1 VADLRRQALHELLAW
16 WVEQGGEPGDA
27 RGFADW
33 LWLNHSL
40 KGRQLPR
47 RYVPAGGLP
56 SAPVPEAVEPDRVD
70 TTRLDHPT
78 PIASRPAAPAPPDP
92 HTPSVFPP
100 APAPADESAEAVARL
115 LSSALLPNDGDV
127 REQLLRRTGAVPLLL
142 SQMPL
147 LQRPLPLLMALRP
160 LLQKQPHPRRRV
172 LDEERSAE
180 RSADLGRPWPVFS
193 PRKVPAVEVHLWLD
207 AGVAMAVWW
216 PLAQDLQRLL
226 ASSQAFAKVALHRFG
241 LEQLEEATSAVR
253 RGRQSSDG
261 TTLHLLLSDTAGRHW
276 WDGSMALWL
285 EGVAQQGPVAI
296 VHTLPMR
303 YWERTAMRSGT
314 AVTLSNGRVLGPNSG
329 YQAVPLANL
338 EPRRRSSAA
347 PLPPPEGLRLPVLS
361 LDPRD
366 LAPWAALVMG
376 DRLACS
382 GGTVLPLADP
392 SQPLPLPSQAVQPDA
407 EINSAQANTLW
418 LAFCQ
423 QASPEAQRLMRQ
435 MAAAPLLTL
444 PVLRLLLAAELPDQ
458 LAPLPLAEV
467 LVSGLV
473 RRCEGDGE
481 RNPNLV
487 QFELLPAVQQ
497 LLETQLDPYR
507 RVKVIQAITD
517 LLERHWN
524 QQGRRDSFQTLLT
537 DPRTPL
543 PAGAEGLAHIANVT
557 AAMLDRLPGQP
568 FRELAQELRAGTGS
582 LPPALWP
589 PAVAF
594 EEEVFETAQLVEVPP
609 LELVRFETAWFA
621 ELNLKPLKFTTAKIQ
636 PSAGVRFRARG
647 ETARD
652 PEIAFSEGS
661 AWCFH
666 EPLWESR
673 DVTAQPLPQL
683 TLVEIPAG
691 TFQMGSPPDEPERS
705 ADEGP
710 LHEVTVQGFFIS
722 QTPITQAQWRQV
734 AEWTKQPAEHWGH
747 ELKPNPSVFDD
758 QPDSDQRPVENVRWH
773 DVMEFCRRLSQRT
786 GRTYTLPS
794 ETQWEYAC
802 RAGSITP
809 FHFGSTIT
817 PELVNY
823 DGNAIYADG
832 TEGLYRRQTT
842 PVGMFP
848 ANDWGLH
855 DMHGN
860 VWEWCLDHRHGS
872 YEGAPA
878 DGRARFNPFE
888 PTKKATSEKRDN
900 SDSEEEMRL
909 LRGGSW
915 LYGPRYCRSAY
926 RYLAQPVNAYYDV
939 GFRVVCLPQD
949 PSLNP

>member
-1 VADLRRQALHELLAW
+1 MADSRRQALHELLAW
-16 WVEQGGEPGDA
+16 WVDQGGEPGDA

-56 SAPVPEAVEPDRVD
+56 SAAVPEAVDPDRVD
-70 TTRLDHPT
+70 TTQLDHPT
-78 PIASRPAAPAPPDP
+78 PVASRPAAPAPPDP
-92 HTPSVFPP
+92 HTPSVFPSS
-100 APAPADESAEAVARL
+100 PAPADEPAEAVARL
-115 LSSALLPNDGDV
+115 LSPALLPIDGDV

-160 LLQKQPHPRRRV
+160 LLQKQLHPRWRV

-180 RSADLGRPWPVFS
+180 CSADLGRPWPIFS

-226 ASSQAFAKVALHRFG
+226 ASSQAFAQVALHRFAV
-241 LEQLEEATSAVR
+241 EQLPHATSSVR
-253 RGRQSSDG
+253 RGRECLDG
-261 TTLHLLLSDTAGRHW
+261 TALHLVLSDTAGRHW
-276 WDGSMALWL
+276 WDGSMALCL

-303 YWERTAMRSGT
+303 YWERTALRRGT
-314 AVTLSNGRVLGPNSG
+314 AVTLSNGRGLGPNSG

-338 EPRRRSSAA
+338 DPRRRSTAV
-347 PLPPPEGLRLPVLS
+347 PLPQPEGLRLPVLS

-392 SQPLPLPSQAVQPDA
+392 SQPLPLPSQAVQPNA

-444 PVLRLLLAAELPDQ
+444 PVLRYLLAAELPDQ

-481 RNPNLV
+481 INPNLV

-497 LLETQLDPYR
+497 LLEAQLDPYR
-507 RVKVIQAITD
+507 KVKVIQAITD

-524 QQGRRDSFQTLLT
+524 QQGRRDNFQTLLT
-537 DPRTPL
+537 DSRTPL

-568 FRELAQELRAGTGS
+568 FRELAQKLRTGTGS
-582 LPPALWP
+582 LPPPLWP
-589 PAVAF
+589 TAVAF
-594 EEEVFETAQLVEVPP
+594 AEEAFDTAQLVEVPP
-609 LELVRFETAWFA
+609 LEQVRFETAWF
-621 ELNLKPLKFTTAKIQ
+621 EGLNLEPLKFTKAKIQ
-636 PSAGVRFRARG
+636 PLTGIRFRAIG
-647 ETARD
+647 ETFRD
-652 PEIAFSEGS
+652 PSIDDSDGS
-661 AWCFH
+661 SWCFF
-666 EPLWESR
+666 EPLGVSR
-673 DVTAQPLPQL
+673 DATAQPLPQL
-683 TLVEIPAG
+683 TLVEIQAG
-691 TFQMGSPPDEPERS
+691 TFQMGSPHNEPERS

-710 LHEVTVQGFFIS
+710 QHEVTLQSFFIS

-734 AEWTKQPAEHWGH
+734 AEWSEQPGEHWGH
-747 ELKPNPSVFDD
+747 SLKPNPSRFID
-758 QPDSDQRPVENVRWH
+758 QPESDQRPVEHVSWH
-773 DVMEFCRRLSQRT
+773 DAMEFCRRLSQRI
-786 GRTYTLPS
+786 GRQYTLPS
-794 ETQWEYAC
+794 EAQWEYAC

-809 FHFGSTIT
+809 FHFGPTIT
-817 PELVNY
+817 PALANY
-823 DGNAIYADG
+823 YGNTAYANG
-832 TEGLYRRQTT
+832 SQGRYRRQTT
-842 PVGMFP
+842 PVQQCY
-848 ANDWGLH
+848 ANAWGLH

-860 VWEWCLDHRHGS
+860 VWEWCLDHWHDS

-878 DGRARFNPFE
+878 DGSAWLNTIE
-888 PTKKATSEKRDN
+888 PNKKSTSKKRN
-900 SDSEEEMRL
+900 YSDTEEENRL

-915 LYGPRYCRSAY
+915 NSYPGDCRSAN
-926 RYLAQPVNAYYDV
+926 RNHLQPDVADLDV
-939 GFRVVCLPQD
+939 GFRVVCLPQAS
-949 PSLNP
+949 SLKP

>member
-1 VADLRRQALHELLAW
+1 VADLRRQALQELLAW

-33 LWLNHSL
+33 LWLNHSF

-70 TTRLDHPT
+70 NISLDHPT
-78 PIASRPAAPAPPDP
+78 PIASRPAALAPPDP
-92 HTPSVFPP
+92 HTPSVFPSS
-100 APAPADESAEAVARL
+100 PAPADEPAEAVARL

-160 LLQKQPHPRRRV
+160 LLQKQPHPRWRV

-193 PRKVPAVEVHLWLD
+193 PRKVPGVEVHLWLD

-226 ASSQAFAKVALHRFG
+226 ASSQAFAQVALHRFAV
-241 LEQLEEATSAVR
+241 EQLPHATSSGLR
-253 RGRQSSDG
+253 SRQSLDG
-261 TTLHLLLSDTAGRHW
+261 TALHLVLSDTAGRHW

-303 YWERTAMRSGT
+303 YWERTALRSGMP
-314 AVTLSNGRVLGPNSG
+314 VTLSNGRGLGPNSG
-329 YQAVPLANL
+329 YQAVPLASL
-338 EPRRRSSAA
+338 EPRRRSTAA

-392 SQPLPLPSQAVQPDA
+392 SQPLPLPSQAVQADA
-407 EINSAQANTLW
+407 QISPTEADNLW

-423 QASPEAQRLMRQ
+423 QASPEAQRLMRK

-444 PVLRLLLAAELPDQ
+444 PVLRYLLAAELPDQ

-481 RNPNLV
+481 INPNLV

-497 LLETQLDPYR
+497 LLEDQLDPYR
-507 RVKVIQAITD
+507 KVKVIQAITD

-568 FRELAQELRAGTGS
+568 FRELAQELRTGTGTGS
-582 LPPALWP
+582 LPPPLWP

-609 LELVRFETAWFA
+609 LELVRVETAWFE

-636 PSAGVRFRARG
+636 PSAGVRFGARG

-652 PEIAFSEGS
+652 PDIVFSEGA

-673 DVTAQPLPQL
+673 DATAQPLPQL
-683 TLVEIPAG
+683 TLVEIPTG
-691 TFQMGSPPDEPERS
+691 TFLMGSPSDEPERS

-710 LHEVTVQGFFIS
+710 QHEVTLQGFFIS
-722 QTPITQAQWRQV
+722 QTPITLAQWRQV
-734 AEWTKQPAEHWGH
+734 AEWSKQPAEHWGR
-747 ELKPNPSVFDD
+747 ELNPNPSSFDE
-758 QPDSDQRPVENVRWH
+758 QPDSDQRPVENVSWH
-773 DVMEFCRRLSQRT
+773 DAMEFCKRLSQRT

-794 ETQWEYAC
+794 EAQWEYAC

-809 FHFGSTIT
+809 FHFGPTIT
-817 PELVNY
+817 TELANY
-823 DGNAIYADG
+823 DGNGSYADG
-832 TEGLYRRQTT
+832 TKGLYRRQTT

-860 VWEWCLDHRHGS
+860 VGEWCLDHWHNS

-878 DGRARFNPFE
+878 DGSAWLNPTV
-888 PTKKATSEKRDN
+888 PNKKPSTEKANDSEK
-900 SDSEEEMRL
+900 EPRL

-915 LYGPRYCRSAY
+915 FLSPRNCRSAY
-926 RYLAQPVNAYYDV
+926 RYLARPGYADDYV
-939 GFRVVCLPQD
+939 GFRVVCLPQG
-949 PSLNP
+949 PSLNA